1 MLNIMILEGLKFII
15 PILLDGTD
23 MASADDDI
31 QDAPLEVPWV
41 FRDSRHH
48 HMLQYVLL
56 PMGGTKPYLPKA
68 KAKAKGKAKPTLK
81 GIAADADKAAGTE
94 AAEAAAGAAGDD
106 EDKAGADGAAGTEPH
121 AQPEPAEEAEES
133 DDAADPLEAVE
144 PAKKKARGRT
154 KGKSKAKAAKPEMD
168 ESKITAKLAQEES
181 LSVQVADGSREKFF
195 LDDVDAALMS
205 PLERLTPEQIHW
217 NRIAQS
223 VSAAY
228 KYLWCKDFD
237 TPGVEGWKAVRE
249 QLQISIIKTH
259 LHLLRPI
266 AEKSEQLSAEDA
278 DEAAR
283 DILKTLHVEQ
293 ALKDG
298 TVAKVSDRLAEL
310 SSDRDLIMGI
320 VAFQQATDATT
331 HPRYHPSFRA
341 IFDQLFE
348 DEEEVCK

>member
-1 MLNIMILEGLKFII
+1 M
-15 PILLDGTD
+15 
-23 MASADDDI
+23 
-31 QDAPLEVPWV
+31 
-41 FRDSRHH
+41 
-48 HMLQYVLL
+48 
-56 PMGGTKPYLPKA
+56 
-68 KAKAKGKAKPTLK
+68 
-81 GIAADADKAAGTE
+81 
-94 AAEAAAGAAGDD
+94 
-106 EDKAGADGAAGTEPH
+106 
-121 AQPEPAEEAEES
+121 
-133 DDAADPLEAVE
+133 
-144 PAKKKARGRT
+144 
-154 KGKSKAKAAKPEMD
+154 
-168 ESKITAKLAQEES
+168 
-181 LSVQVADGSREKFF
+181 QVADGSREKLF

-237 TPGVEGWKAVRE
+237 TPSVEGWKAVRE
-249 QLQISIIKTH
+249 QLQISISKSH

-266 AEKSEQLSAEDA
+266 AEKSEQLSAEDV

-320 VAFQQATDATT
+320 VAFQQAIDATT